1 MSDNALPPEPEFQ
14 VRYNC
19 KVRYFPDNQIKISCF
34 SRPVYNPDKLP
45 QKKKKKDDAKE
56 TMPRKKGAL
65 RTDNIKRAIDKAF
78 EIGLANDFQYFVTL
92 TLNKEK
98 INRYDAKIIYPK
110 LKVWLSNCVS
120 RNAMDYILFP
130 EYHEKKPW
138 EETPAI
144 HFHALMNAKGL
155 NLLDSG
161 RKTEEGQTI
170 YNLQNWKY
178 GFSTVIELDGRTAIV
193 RYVTKYITSTPT
205 PTSIPTPS
213 AAPTSTPDIDTAVD
227 TDVDIEAD
235 AKGSADISLEDLIG
249 NSSDSDMQAPGDS
262 VQTGDIEVT
271 PKSPDEDIVVT
282 PKE

>member
-1 MSDNALPPEPEFQ
+1 MSDNVLPPEPEFQ

-98 INRYDAKIIYPK
+98 IDRYDAKIIYPK

-120 RNAMDYILFP
+120 RNSMDYILFP

-144 HFHALMNAKGL
+144 HFHALMNAEGL

-161 RKTEEGQTI
+161 RKTKEGQTI

-193 RYVTKYITSTPT
+193 RYVTKYITKGNARIFGKFYLSGGKTLEREVPAEYLNMDYD
-205 PTSIPTPS
+205 SFEGDEYEIP
-213 AAPTSTPDIDTAVD
+213 AANLKVKYRTYDLGESTPDFN
-227 TDVDIEAD
+227 E
-235 AKGSADISLEDLIG
+235 GELE
-249 NSSDSDMQAPGDS
+249 NES
-262 VQTGDIEVT
+262 
-271 PKSPDEDIVVT
+271 
-282 PKE
+282 